1 VRVSL
6 EPWLLKHS
14 HHSFSLAF
22 ETVLFR
28 LCFAYPGNF
37 FQYKVWQL
45 NVSSNLFPNT
55 RLEENYEQ
63 ICDIDVL
70 PVDLKG
76 ILHPKMKMLSWFTH
90 PNVVATLYEFL
101 SSAEKD
107 VLKNVWNFGFIDFHS
122 IFFSAME
129 VNGAKQLFGSNRSSK
144 YLNFW
149 VEYPF
154 KQVNRFL
161 DNL

>member
-1 VRVSL
+1 
-6 EPWLLKHS
+6 
-14 HHSFSLAF
+14 
-22 ETVLFR
+22 
-28 LCFAYPGNF
+28 
-37 FQYKVWQL
+37 VWQL

-101 SSAEKD
+101 SSAEED

-122 IFFSAME
+122 IFFLLWKSM
-129 VNGAKQLFGSNRSSK
+129 VPNCFVPIVLQNILIFWWSIPLSRWTGFWIIFNLDVCCSSDCGLK
-144 YLNFW
+144 KLGISSLVYTWAENSK
-149 VEYPF
+149 E
-154 KQVNRFL
+154 QS
-161 DNL
+161 